1 MSAATQRTLKDTVG
15 LTCRHLAE
23 DTEVSADV
31 PPDRNAA
38 STSGCETV
46 CTPGHTSA
54 SDVTA
59 GFSAFR

>member
-1 MSAATQRTLKDTVG
+1 MLKDTVG

-31 PPDRNAA
+31 PPDCNAA